1 MGNGPEENVG
11 RRAKRRGLLPE
22 SDTPFS
28 RQAAE
33 VHGPL
38 AVRAYRW
45 GVYSLI
51 PGVGLLLGPTAFLL
65 GCWAWLRNR
74 KDPDR
79 KGVSLSKAAMVLGF
93 LTGVTQWAGLALMV
107 LALRED

>member
-1 MGNGPEENVG
+1 MGTEPEGNAG

-45 GVYSLI
+45 GVYGLV
-51 PGVGLLLGPTAFLL
+51 PGVGLLLGPAAFLL
-65 GCWAWLRNR
+65 GVCAWLRGR
-74 KDPDR
+74 GDPER
-79 KGVSLSKAAMVLGF
+79 KGLPLSKAATVLGF
-93 LTGVTQWAGLALMV
+93 LIGVTQWAGLTLMV
-107 LALRED
+107 LALRGD